1 MKSLLK
7 KGLLTLVFA
16 GALICT
22 AQVPFAYAQDAVE
35 NLDTV
40 GEGSGLGSGDIKI
53 TIANIIRTAL
63 SVLGIIALCIVL
75 YGGFVW
81 MTASGDPEKVD
92 RAKRILIN
100 GGIGL
105 VIILMSWSIT
115 TFILTSI
122 LGATGGGGSS
132 GGGGGGSGG
141 GSGSGGG
148 GSSSSFE
155 VTGISPEGTQ
165 TIRNIQVQI
174 TFSSSVLD
182 TSIVDAITVADSS
195 GTEVEGTLSVSG
207 RRVTFVPTE
216 PCPSP
221 NEDRFCFEEN
231 TTYTVAISEDVES
244 TSGVSLTCTTE
255 TCAGSFTSGTL
266 VDTEDPVAN
275 MTAPDDRDAIAAD
288 SYERAE
294 VQAFDDAGVATADF
308 SVDGGEA
315 FESIIASGD
324 DLTEVVL
331 EAIWDTVG
339 LTLGE
344 RYEVSVLVT
353 DVAGNTDED
362 AVTVTARPATCF
374 NGVQDEE
381 EGETDVDCGGD
392 SSSASYCGA
401 CAGSSCSE
409 SSTCG
414 GSSSCE
420 DGVCSDLPVI
430 SGLSPDNGAP
440 GTYVTVTG
448 SGFGS
453 SEGGVYFTTSDGGVV
468 LAAPASCSDG
478 WTDSEIIVVLPDEAV
493 DGPVSVMTSGGDID
507 YTDDEEGELVPD
519 FDVNETERPG
529 LCSVTPDS
537 GMIADA
543 VVFSGNGFGSS
554 RGEST
559 LIFGDDDEAGSYTS
573 WEDGSITA
581 TVPSINE
588 GDYSVSVFVDGIES
602 NTVTF
607 EVTEEAAEDGP
618 TIVSID
624 PSTGGPGQYIT
635 IAGTSLGNT
644 LGSVWFENDETGD
657 RTLASVDFPD
667 ACADDIWSDTEVT
680 VIVPDVAEGN
690 YSLSVESRSG
700 ESSQVA
706 FVVTTDDPTPG
717 LCSITPDSGNVGE
730 SITLY
735 GDNFGTTE
743 GTVTFATA
751 LSGTVTAWSNDEIVV
766 TVPESSETGS
776 LSVTNSSAEES
787 NRMTFTVGSD
797 SSITATAT
805 SAAYAWSFSSG
816 VIPDVPEIIVECSD
830 TVVSAVPND
839 RFTEAA
845 CVDAQI
851 YVEFTVDMN
860 EGTLDDAL
868 TLEKC
873 VAEGDQ
879 PCDETDPVLGT
890 YETTATSV
898 TFSPSDELD
907 ISTTYQVT
915 VSTAAM
921 SADASALVTDEVW
934 TFTTKD
940 DDMDC
945 EVERVV
951 VSPDTGLIEAEGESE
966 EFSALPVADCV
977 VLDADDYVWSWEINE
992 SYATLSAATDAEDC
1006 DGGSSPCATATAL
1019 AEGSTPVTATEQAS
1033 TEEGSAEL
1041 TINFSDPYVT
1051 QYFPN
1056 CTEACTN
1063 AVIGGSFNVAMDPT
1077 SVSSG
1082 ASLYTCANELCTSLT
1097 EVTTASAG
1105 CSLDEEGSCTGFAF
1119 TLASPLT
1126 PLAYYRVIL
1135 SGDAMS
1141 TSGVS
1146 LIRTNYGD
1154 DFSWTFRVREDASV
1168 CAVERVAMSP
1178 ATAQSSEVGDQK
1190 VFTAEA
1196 YGESDSCSV
1205 SGQLLDGYSYTWTWT
1220 DPIADEDYDDD
1231 TSTVVAD
1238 WVDASFADTNPDS
1251 IAEGCTTSCTSMG
1264 STAHAAVCG
1273 DGDLE
1278 TSEGEE
1284 CEDGNVTSGDGC
1296 SSSCLR
1302 EGGEAVSYQCS
1313 GSLAAC
1319 SSLSDDATCAETCS
1333 TDLLCS
1339 ISGAACVT
1347 SADCAYASS
1356 TCDAG
1361 SSGCGD
1367 GTIDDFEDCDDGNTI
1382 SGDGCSSVCLAEGS
1396 SSIGAT
1402 CGNGDIAYDLTTF
1415 AGEECDDGNARNNDG
1430 CSSACINEG
1439 TPTLASIGGAI
1450 CGDGAID
1457 EPYEACDDGNVTD
1470 DDGCSSQCLYEGSS
1484 LSYTTPSTCN
1494 DGTLGTGEE
1503 CEDGN
1508 IVSGDGCSAD
1518 CVLEGSSASYASP
1531 SYCGDGVWDE
1541 ASEVE
1546 ACEVGAGGD
1555 GRVDPIQTAYI
1566 TNSAVFEVSSETG
1579 SAVATVNAVE
1589 FSSTFTAAANWTL
1602 FCAATTD
1609 TECSDSVTQ
1618 GVGIGN
1624 CCMDRP
1630 TVTLV
1635 PNGGDTC
1642 RNAALYGV
1650 FTQEMDLTTFTYE
1663 NEDGET
1669 SYRMYAALDLSSTS
1683 DGLCPDTHGS
1693 LAQGPARFFART
1705 WQTVK
1710 SWIFGK
1716 DALATVGDC
1725 VVPITGY
1732 SQQEQSDGTYRVYM
1746 NASELLVAS
1755 GNYSFIVEGDGDQTD
1770 SVVSGVRSRYG
1781 VGMYGD
1787 PSNNDYAAE
1796 QTFTVGTEI
1805 CAADIVEVTDN
1816 DTDNPGSF
1824 ASLDDS
1830 HSFSAAALSYEAGMQ
1845 EIAAIDGIYDWTW
1858 SSWESDDEEV
1868 LAVVQDSTGSDTATV
1883 TPAGENGTANIIATL
1898 TIENNTSGIE
1908 TESEVSG
1915 ALEAIALLCENPW
1928 PSIEYYPWTDNADG
1942 VAVGAEE
1949 GIGWTNFSV
1958 GYCKDEGES
1967 GTDDDLPSL
1976 TVISPDD
1983 TQDDAILKEYI
1994 FQVQGTSDAI
2004 GVRIA
2009 ANADYL
2015 SPLAWYYE
2023 QGFAGSPSETTI
2035 DGFPAVEDGRTTY
2048 VAAPNFNEAGNFL
2061 YSNMYII
2068 SYNSN
2073 ASDEADVIYD
2083 QIIDNIL
2090 FATNASSVGYC
2101 SDGSSYTTE
2110 CSSDLDCDTA
2120 IGESCAD
2127 IKSKIAR
2134 DTGRL
2139 ADMTDLRD
2147 TIQDY
2152 GNDSGYCSET
2162 TSELCS
2168 EDSDCPGSE
2177 TCEPGVPTLASGT
2190 FVRAFASSVWGSW
2203 DDILGG
2209 ALDRDIGA
2217 DPLNVYSSCGADPY
2231 AAYDSDTCVDETRGQ
2246 YVCPEGSYAYHYR
2259 SYGSDIAYIAADL
2272 EYPVADWYYPI
2283 DADGTADGVEILIG
2297 GSSGFA
2303 DGFET
2308 AAFCDGTQYGGS
2320 TICGD
2325 GLIGAG
2331 EVCEIGE
2338 AGGTS
2343 AACDSDADGV
2353 DDGYISQ
2360 ICNSTCTA
2368 FEDNA
2373 AATCTPTSCGNGIIE
2388 SPETCDDGTAN
2399 GRYGYCGSSCNYET
2413 AMYCGDGELS
2423 GGEFCDCG
2431 DSDVFTSVPAGGR
2444 AYGATSVG
2452 SCTAFNGVYT
2462 ASPSAG
2468 CAWDCSGAPAYCGDS
2483 EVTGSEQCDGSDD
2496 TWSGELCYG
2505 GTDAG
2510 DTCTTNGD
2518 CTGGGVCGGSGVYAA
2533 CATGYTRVLPCDDE
2547 AGGSCVYTSNWTS
2560 VSCTEIGSCGD
2571 GVVDP
2576 DEECDDG
2583 NTDGTDSCT
2592 SECTANVCGDGYLY
2606 SGEEECDEGIGN
2618 GTGCDA
2624 AYGSTC
2630 SACTTSCRQT
2640 VSSGAFCGDGEI
2652 NGSEYCDGSDIPYQ
2666 YYDSTTNTINGAC
2679 TPGSPVLVDGSVT
2692 YTCRRIGMCDGG
2704 PENGQYCTS
2713 STGGATGTDLNV
2725 CSANG
2730 ATAIECEFPSCAGAC
2745 TSACPM
2751 TQVTTSLLMTPNLP
2765 GSSDS
2770 SSADLYSYSI
2780 ESTSDLPNAATIIMP
2795 ACNVAGTLT
2804 GTINMTNVDLPDVY
2818 VVFVTDRSG
2827 SMSNTLGTG
2836 SRMSVARDLLETSIT
2851 ELFTGLGE
2859 DMNISLI
2866 GYSSLSGTGICSS
2879 SAAYSCDS
2887 DYGAG
2892 DATGS
2897 CGTSGATCDNRL
2909 RDTFAGNYGFG
2920 GVSDESDLQTRVDEF
2935 TEDGATY
2942 TVYALEDAKEMLDDI
2957 PETGNVRKI
2966 IVLLSDGDPSNSSS
2980 HSGTGYEENV
2990 TVSDDIKDAGY
3001 EIYTVALTTNSGL
3014 ISDMNDWS
3022 SNDGAS
3028 VNTNGIDYAYSGST
3042 VTELENAYESIID
3055 SILGVTVSVISADG
3069 SDVALTSSIVTEGN
3083 NVSFPWPENF
3093 TCDPTSEQEIPIQL
3107 TFLGEGTINLSALRI
3122 EYCAP

>member
-7 KGLLTLVFA
+7 KGLLTLSFV
-16 GALICT
+16 GALLCT
-22 AQVPFAYAQDAVE
+22 VQVPFVHAQDAGE
-35 NLDTV
+35 NLEIV
-40 GEGSGLGSGDIKI
+40 GEQSGLGSEDIRI
-53 TIANIIRTAL
+53 VIANGIRILL
-63 SVLGIIALCIVL
+63 SMLGIVAVVIVL

-105 VIILMSWSIT
+105 VIIFMSWGIT

-122 LGATGGGGSS
+122 LGATGGGSGS
-132 GGGGGGSGG
+132 GGGGGSGFG
-141 GSGSGGG
+141 GGG
-148 GSSSSFE
+148 GSASGGFSSSFE

-174 TFSSSVLD
+174 TFSNAVLD

-207 RRVTFVPTE
+207 RRVTFVPSE
-216 PCPSP
+216 ACPTP
-221 NEDRFCFEEN
+221 NENRFCFEEN
-231 TTYTVAISEDVES
+231 TTYTVTISEDVES
-244 TSGVSLTCTTE
+244 TSGISLTCTTE
-255 TCAGSFTSGTL
+255 TCTGSFTSGTL
-266 VDTEDPVAN
+266 IDTEDPVAN

-288 SYERAE
+288 SSERAE
-294 VQAFDDAGVATADF
+294 VQATDDAGVATADF
-308 SVDGGEA
+308 SVDGGESFA
-315 FESIIASGD
+315 SISSSGS

-331 EAIWDTVG
+331 EAIWNTTG

-344 RYEVSVLVT
+344 TYEVAVLVT

-374 NGVQDEE
+374 NGVQNEE
-381 EGETDVDCGGD
+381 AGETEVDCGGD
-392 SSSASYCGA
+392 SSSTSYCGS

-409 SSTCG
+409 SATCG

-420 DGVCSDLPVI
+420 GGVCSDLPVI
-430 SGLSPDNGAP
+430 SDISPDNGAP
-440 GTYVTVTG
+440 GTYVTVSG
-448 SGFGS
+448 SGFGN
-453 SEGGVYFTTSDGGVV
+453 SEGGVYFATADGSTVRAMP
-468 LAAPASCSDG
+468 AACAEG
-478 WTDSEIIVVLPDEAV
+478 WTDREIIVVLPEEAV
-493 DGPVSVMTSGGDID
+493 DGPVFVMTSGGDID
-507 YTDDEEGELVPD
+507 YTNDEEGELVPD

-537 GMIADA
+537 GMVADA

-554 RGEST
+554 RGESVI
-559 LIFGDDDEAGSYTS
+559 IFGTDDEAGSYIN
-573 WEDGSITA
+573 WEDISITA
-581 TVPSINE
+581 TVPSVNE
-588 GDYSVSVFVDGIES
+588 GDYSVSVFVDGTES

-607 EVTEEAAEDGP
+607 EVTEEAAEDKP
-618 TIVSID
+618 TIVTVD
-624 PSTGGPGQYIT
+624 PATGGPGQYVTIT
-635 IAGTSLGNT
+635 GTSLGNT
-644 LGSVWFENDETGD
+644 LGSVWFENNETGD

-667 ACADDIWSDTEVT
+667 ACTGDIWSDTEVT
-680 VIVPDVAEGN
+680 VIVPDVAAGN
-690 YSLSVESRSG
+690 YSISVESRSG
-700 ESSQVA
+700 ESAQVA
-706 FVVTTDDPTPG
+706 FVVTTDSPTPG
-717 LCSITPDSGNVGE
+717 LCSITPDSGDVGD

-735 GDNFGTTE
+735 GDNFGTTK

-776 LSVTNSSAEES
+776 LSVLNSSAQES
-787 NRMTFTVGSD
+787 NSKTFTVGS
-797 SSITATAT
+797 SGSVTATAI

-816 VIPDVPEIIVECSD
+816 IIPDVPEVIVDCSD

-839 RFTEAA
+839 RFTDAA

-851 YVEFTVDMN
+851 YVEFTVSMN
-860 EGTLDDAL
+860 EGTLDNAL

-873 VAEGDQ
+873 VAVGDD
-879 PCDETDPVLGT
+879 PCDETEPVLGV
-890 YETTATSV
+890 YETTPMSV
-898 TFSPSDELD
+898 TFLPNSNLD
-907 ISTTYQVT
+907 TSTTYQVT

-921 SADASALVTDEVW
+921 STDASALAASEVW

-940 DDMDC
+940 SDTDC

-951 VSPDTGLIEAEGESE
+951 VSPDSGLLEAEGEGK
-966 EFSALPVADCV
+966 EFSALPVADCA
-977 VLDADDYVWSWEINE
+977 VLNANNYVWNWEIDE

-1019 AEGSTPVTATEQAS
+1019 AEGVTLVTATEQAS
-1033 TEEGSAEL
+1033 TEESSASL

-1063 AVIGGSFNVAMDPT
+1063 AVIGGRFNVAMNPT

-1097 EVTTASAG
+1097 EVTSATAG
-1105 CSLDEEGSCTGFAF
+1105 CTLDEYGDCMGFAF
-1119 TLASPLT
+1119 TLATTLT
-1126 PLAYYRVIL
+1126 PEKYYRVIL

-1141 TSGVS
+1141 TSGVP

-1154 DFSWTFRVREDASV
+1154 DFSWTFRVREDGSV

-1178 ATAQSSEVGDQK
+1178 ASAQSSEVGDQK

-1205 SGQLLDGYSYTWTWT
+1205 SGQLLDGYSYAWTWE

-1231 TSTVVAD
+1231 VSTVVAE
-1238 WVDASFADTNPDS
+1238 WVDASFADSDPAS
-1251 IAEGCTTSCTSMG
+1251 ITEGCTTSCTSLG

-1273 DGDLE
+1273 DGNLE

-1296 SSSCLR
+1296 SASCLR
-1302 EGGEAVSYQCS
+1302 EGG
-1313 GSLAAC
+1313 
-1319 SSLSDDATCAETCS
+1319 AETCGN
-1333 TDLLCS
+1333 S
-1339 ISGAACVT
+1339 I
-1347 SADCAYASS
+1347 
-1356 TCDAG
+1356 
-1361 SSGCGD
+1361 
-1367 GTIDDFEDCDDGNTI
+1367 IEEFEDCDDGNMI
-1382 SGDGCSSVCLAEGS
+1382 SGDGCSSSCLAEGS
-1396 SSIGAT
+1396 SSVGAT
-1402 CGNGDIAYDLTTF
+1402 CGNGDIAYDLVTR

-1430 CSSACINEG
+1430 CSSACLNEG

-1450 CGDGAID
+1450 CGDGAVD
-1457 EPYEACDDGNVTD
+1457 EPYEACDDRNTTD

-1484 LSYTTPSTCN
+1484 LSYASPSLCG
-1494 DGTLGTGEE
+1494 DGIFGTGEE

-1508 IVSGDGCSAD
+1508 SVSGDGCSDD
-1518 CVLEGSSASYASP
+1518 CILEGSSASYASP
-1531 SYCGDGVWDE
+1531 SYCGDGIWDR

-1555 GRVDPIQTAYI
+1555 GRIDPVQAARIA
-1566 TNSAVFEVSSETG
+1566 NSGVFEVDSETG
-1579 SAVATVNAVE
+1579 YARATVNAVE
-1589 FSSTFTAAANWTL
+1589 SSSAFTAAASWTL

-1609 TECSDSVTQ
+1609 AECSDSVTQ
-1618 GVGIGN
+1618 GVGVGN

-1630 TVTLV
+1630 TVTLT
-1635 PNGGDTC
+1635 PNGGGTC
-1642 RNAALYGV
+1642 RNAALYGN
-1650 FTQEMDLTTFTYE
+1650 FTQEMDLSTFTYK
-1663 NEDGET
+1663 NEDGAT
-1669 SYRMYAALDLSSTS
+1669 SYRMYAALDLASTS
-1683 DGLCPDTHGS
+1683 DGLCPSTHGS
-1693 LAQGPARFFART
+1693 LAQGPTGFFART

-1732 SQQEQSDGTYRVYM
+1732 SQEEQGDGTYRVYM
-1746 NASELLVAS
+1746 HTSELLVAE
-1755 GNYSFIVEGDGDQTD
+1755 GTYSFIVEGDGNQSD

-1787 PSNNDYAAE
+1787 SSNNDYAAE

-1805 CAADIVEVTDN
+1805 CAADLVQVTDN
-1816 DTDNPGSF
+1816 DTSNPGSF
-1824 ASLDDS
+1824 SSLSDE
-1830 HSFSAAALSYEAGMQ
+1830 HSFSAAVLSYEGGMQ
-1845 EIAAIDGIYDWTW
+1845 EIAAIEGVYDWTW
-1858 SSWESDDEEV
+1858 SSWESDNEEV
-1868 LAVVQDSTGSDTATV
+1868 LVVSQDTTGSNTATV
-1883 TPAGENGTANIIATL
+1883 TPGGENGTANIIATL
-1898 TIENNTSGIE
+1898 SIENNTSGIE
-1908 TESEVSG
+1908 TESQVSG
-1915 ALEAIALLCENPW
+1915 ALEAVALLCKNPW

-1958 GYCKDEGES
+1958 GYCKDSGEPETS
-1967 GTDDDLPSL
+1967 DDLPSL

-1994 FQVQGTSDAI
+1994 FQVQGSSDAI

-2009 ANADYL
+2009 ANAEYL
-2015 SPLAWYYE
+2015 SPLAWYYA
-2023 QGFAGSPSETTI
+2023 QGFTGSPSQTTI
-2035 DGFPAVEDGRTTY
+2035 DGFPAVKDGRTTY
-2048 VAAPNFNEAGNFL
+2048 IAAPNLNASGNFL

-2073 ASDEADVIYD
+2073 ASDEADSIYS
-2083 QIIDNIL
+2083 QIIENIL
-2090 FATNASSVGYC
+2090 FATNVSSVGYC
-2101 SDGSSYTTE
+2101 SNGSAYTTT
-2110 CSSDLDCDTA
+2110 CSSDIDCTA
-2120 IGESCAD
+2120 EGESCAD

-2152 GNDSGYCSET
+2152 GNNNGYCSET

-2168 EDSDCPGSE
+2168 EDGDCPGSE
-2177 TCEPGVPTLASGT
+2177 TCEPGVPMLASGT

-2203 DDILGG
+2203 NTILSG
-2209 ALDRDIGA
+2209 ALDKNIGS

-2231 AAYDSDTCVDETRGQ
+2231 AAYDPDTCVDETRGQ
-2246 YVCPEGSYAYHYR
+2246 YVCPEGSFAYHYR
-2259 SYGSDIAYIAADL
+2259 AYGSDIAYIGADL
-2272 EYPVADWYYPI
+2272 EYPIADWYYPI
-2283 DADGTADGVEILIG
+2283 DENGTGDGVEILIG
-2297 GSSGFA
+2297 GSSGYA

-2320 TICGD
+2320 AVCGD
-2325 GLIGAG
+2325 GLIGAD
-2331 EVCEIGE
+2331 EVCEVGQ
-2338 AGGTS
+2338 AGGS
-2343 AACDSDADGV
+2343 SVACDSDADGV

-2413 AMYCGDGELS
+2413 AMYCGDGQLS

-2431 DSDVFTSVPAGGR
+2431 DSDVFTSVPVGGR
-2444 AYGATSVG
+2444 AYGASSTG

-2468 CAWDCSGAPAYCGDS
+2468 CAWDCSGAPAYCGDG
-2483 EVTGSEQCDGSDD
+2483 EVTGSEQCDGTDD
-2496 TWSGELCYG
+2496 TWSGALCASG
-2505 GTDAG
+2505 ANVG
-2510 DTCTTNGD
+2510 DTCTTNSD
-2518 CTGGGVCGGSGVYAA
+2518 CGGTTWWSGVCGGSGVYAE
-2533 CATGYTRVLPCDDE
+2533 CPTGYTRVLPCDDA
-2547 AGGSCVYTSNWTS
+2547 AGASCTYTTGWTS

-2592 SECTANVCGDGYLY
+2592 SECTTNVCGDGYLY
-2606 SGEEECDEGIGN
+2606 SGEEECDEGVGN

-2624 AYGSTC
+2624 SYGSTC
-2630 SACTTSCRQT
+2630 SACTTSCRQII
-2640 VSSGAFCGDGEI
+2640 SSGAFCGDGEA

-2666 YYDSTTNTINGAC
+2666 YYDSTTGVVNGAC
-2679 TPGSPVLVDGSVT
+2679 TPGSPALVDGSIT
-2692 YTCRRIGMCDGG
+2692 YTCQRVGMCDGG
-2704 PENGQYCTS
+2704 PENGEYCTS
-2713 STGGATGTDLNV
+2713 STGGATGTDLNA
-2725 CSANG
+2725 CDANG
-2730 ATAIECEFPSCAGAC
+2730 TTAITCEFPSCADSC
-2745 TSACPM
+2745 TSACPI
-2751 TQVTTSLLMTPNLP
+2751 TQIATSLLMTPNLP

-2770 SSADLYSYSI
+2770 SSADLYSYGA
-2780 ESTSDLPNAATIIMP
+2780 ESTANLPNAATVIMP
-2795 ACNVAGTLT
+2795 ACTVAGTLT
-2804 GTINMTNVDLPDVY
+2804 GTVDMSNVDLPDVY

-2827 SMSNTLGTG
+2827 SMSGALGSST
-2836 SRMSVARDLLETSIT
+2836 RMSVAKNLLESSVTA
-2851 ELFTGLGE
+2851 LFEGLGE
-2859 DMNISLI
+2859 DMHISLV
-2866 GYSSLSGTGICSS
+2866 GYSDKAGTGICSS
-2879 SAAYSCDS
+2879 TAGYSCAEDT
-2887 DYGAG
+2887 DCA
-2892 DATGS
+2892 
-2897 CGTSGATCDNRL
+2897 TSGATCEDKL
-2909 RDTFAGNYGFG
+2909 VDTLTNGFG
-2920 GVSDESDLQTRVDEF
+2920 TVSDEDELQTRIDQF
-2935 TEDGATY
+2935 THGGNTY
-2942 TVYALEDAKEMLDDI
+2942 TALALEEAKEILDGVNDD
-2957 PETGNVRKI
+2957 GNVRKI
-2966 IVLLSDGDPSNSSS
+2966 VVLLSDGSPTDSPESAADALKSATTE
-2980 HSGTGYEENV
+2980 SGYPYEL
-2990 TVSDDIKDAGY
+2990 
-3001 EIYTVALTTNSGL
+3001 YTVALTTSLNL
-3014 ISDMNDWS
+3014 ISDMGEWS
-3022 SNDGAS
+3022 SNNGELVGA
-3028 VNTNGIDYAYSGST
+3028 NGIDYAYNGDT
-3042 VTELENAYESIID
+3042 VDELEDAYQSIID

-3069 SDVALTSSIVTEGN
+3069 TDVALTSGIVTEGN

-3093 TCDPTSEQEIPIQL
+3093 TCDPIAEQEVPIQL
-3107 TFLGEGTINLSALRI
+3107 TFLGEGTASISALRI